1 MAITRKPKPARSA
14 GPVDVEALIN
24 KGGSVAH
31 PASGS
36 TVSPAVSPAV
46 SPVVPVILRLP
57 PGILGQIDEAV
68 KARPVKMPRHT
79 WILEAIVEKL
89 AQHEK
94 MTQQG

>member
-24 KGGSVAH
+24 KGGSVAQFK
-31 PASGS
+31 AAAAAADSAA
-36 TVSPAVSPAV
+36 T
-46 SPVVPVILRLP
+46 PVVPVILRLP
-57 PGILGQIDEAV
+57 SGILGRIDDAV

-89 AQHEK
+89 AQ
-94 MTQQG
+94 QG

>member
-1 MAITRKPKPARSA
+1 MAITRKPKPARAA

-24 KGGSVAH
+24 KGGSVAQFKAAAAAAAD
-31 PASGS
+31 PA
-36 TVSPAVSPAV
+36 A

-57 PGILGQIDEAV
+57 SGILGRIDDAV

-89 AQHEK
+89 AQ
-94 MTQQG
+94 QG